1 MDILLD
7 IVHSVDYG
15 VLAYISEHWRG
26 GLSDTVWK
34 VFSLL
39 GSYGAVWITLAVL
52 LLFFRRTRR
61 AGAAMLIALG
71 VGFLL
76 GNVFLK
82 NLVMRPRPFV
92 THTDLTALLVPEDP
106 WSFPSGHT
114 LSSFAAASA
123 LYFFHHKTGFL
134 AFLLA
139 AAIAF
144 SRLYASVHYPTDVLT
159 GAVIGVLCGIIAAWL
174 TDRVT
179 DQVPHTPAEKGQK
192 MNQYKRLLGN
202 TFIFAIG
209 TFSSKILVI
218 LMLRFYTGMM
228 TQDEMG
234 VADLIIKTTSILY
247 PVVSLSI
254 GQAVIRYGLERKYY
268 KRSVFTIALVTVLCG
283 FIIALPFHPLLSL
296 IHYNT
301 SAGVTGS
308 LLEYQWII
316 YLYVLTSCTQNVCSQ
331 FIRALGHVRLYAI
344 DGIFRTFV
352 TIMLNIL
359 YLKVFRWNILG
370 YVFSIICSD
379 ALSTVCLFIIASL
392 WKYVKLKRLDMHLWR
407 GMLAYS
413 LPLVPDAILVYIIGF
428 SDQVF
433 LASMQDTAVS
443 AIYSIAYRV
452 PTLIALV
459 ASIFVD
465 AWQISMVNNNTKEE
479 QITFFSNVGNT
490 YSSIVFIIA
499 SGGVMCAKLAMTVL
513 AVPSYYIGWTFIP
526 ILAVGAGFNCL
537 SSFQKSV
544 YLLEKKTVASF
555 LSTAFSAVINIGLN
569 ALLIPRMGG
578 TGAALATLI
587 SYVAL
592 FLYRAIDSRR
602 FMPVRWKVPRLTL
615 TVILLAVQSVLML
628 LEPPLWLVWQI
639 ALFGAVAALN
649 SREMLLSVKKLLH
662 RA

>member
-1 MDILLD
+1 
-7 IVHSVDYG
+7 
-15 VLAYISEHWRG
+15 
-26 GLSDTVWK
+26 
-34 VFSLL
+34 
-39 GSYGAVWITLAVL
+39 
-52 LLFFRRTRR
+52 
-61 AGAAMLIALG
+61 
-71 VGFLL
+71 
-76 GNVFLK
+76 
-82 NLVMRPRPFV
+82 
-92 THTDLTALLVPEDP
+92 
-106 WSFPSGHT
+106 
-114 LSSFAAASA
+114 
-123 LYFFHHKTGFL
+123 
-134 AFLLA
+134 
-139 AAIAF
+139 
-144 SRLYASVHYPTDVLT
+144 
-159 GAVIGVLCGIIAAWL
+159 
-174 TDRVT
+174 
-179 DQVPHTPAEKGQK
+179 

-379 ALSTVCLFIIASL
+379 ALSTVCLFIIAGL
-392 WKYVKLKRLDMHLWR
+392 WKYVKLKRLDTHLWR

-662 RA
+662 RT

>member
-1 MDILLD
+1 
-7 IVHSVDYG
+7 
-15 VLAYISEHWRG
+15 
-26 GLSDTVWK
+26 
-34 VFSLL
+34 
-39 GSYGAVWITLAVL
+39 
-52 LLFFRRTRR
+52 
-61 AGAAMLIALG
+61 
-71 VGFLL
+71 
-76 GNVFLK
+76 
-82 NLVMRPRPFV
+82 
-92 THTDLTALLVPEDP
+92 
-106 WSFPSGHT
+106 
-114 LSSFAAASA
+114 
-123 LYFFHHKTGFL
+123 
-134 AFLLA
+134 
-139 AAIAF
+139 
-144 SRLYASVHYPTDVLT
+144 
-159 GAVIGVLCGIIAAWL
+159 
-174 TDRVT
+174 
-179 DQVPHTPAEKGQK
+179 

-316 YLYVLTSCTQNVCSQ
+316 YLYVLTWCTQSVCSQ

-379 ALSTVCLFIIASL
+379 ALSTVCLFIIAGL
-392 WKYVKLKRLDMHLWR
+392 WKYVKLKRLDTHLWR

-615 TVILLAVQSVLML
+615 TVILLAAKAELEDKSVFAPAVARGADCTVRRGCGAQQPRDAAQCQKAAASSISLYAKGMSVGRSLFL
-628 LEPPLWLVWQI
+628 LRSECGMGAVRTVGWPQRIDTKVSYPLGTPVSYYFLFRRIPETGDRSEKENGSRVILAFVSQPIRSSQI
-639 ALFGAVAALN
+639 AYCYTCG
-649 SREMLLSVKKLLH
+649 LLSAGAAQGKLPEG
-662 RA
+662 

>member
-1 MDILLD
+1 
-7 IVHSVDYG
+7 
-15 VLAYISEHWRG
+15 
-26 GLSDTVWK
+26 
-34 VFSLL
+34 
-39 GSYGAVWITLAVL
+39 
-52 LLFFRRTRR
+52 
-61 AGAAMLIALG
+61 
-71 VGFLL
+71 
-76 GNVFLK
+76 
-82 NLVMRPRPFV
+82 
-92 THTDLTALLVPEDP
+92 
-106 WSFPSGHT
+106 
-114 LSSFAAASA
+114 
-123 LYFFHHKTGFL
+123 
-134 AFLLA
+134 
-139 AAIAF
+139 
-144 SRLYASVHYPTDVLT
+144 
-159 GAVIGVLCGIIAAWL
+159 
-174 TDRVT
+174 
-179 DQVPHTPAEKGQK
+179 

-379 ALSTVCLFIIASL
+379 ALSTVCLFIIAGL
-392 WKYVKLKRLDMHLWR
+392 WKYVKLEASGHTPVARNAGVLRCRSCRMR
-407 GMLAYS
+407 FS
-413 LPLVPDAILVYIIGF
+413 CILSASRIRC
-428 SDQVF
+428 SC
-433 LASMQDTAVS
+433 ASMQDTAVS

>member
-1 MDILLD
+1 
-7 IVHSVDYG
+7 
-15 VLAYISEHWRG
+15 
-26 GLSDTVWK
+26 
-34 VFSLL
+34 
-39 GSYGAVWITLAVL
+39 
-52 LLFFRRTRR
+52 
-61 AGAAMLIALG
+61 
-71 VGFLL
+71 
-76 GNVFLK
+76 
-82 NLVMRPRPFV
+82 
-92 THTDLTALLVPEDP
+92 
-106 WSFPSGHT
+106 
-114 LSSFAAASA
+114 
-123 LYFFHHKTGFL
+123 
-134 AFLLA
+134 
-139 AAIAF
+139 
-144 SRLYASVHYPTDVLT
+144 
-159 GAVIGVLCGIIAAWL
+159 
-174 TDRVT
+174 
-179 DQVPHTPAEKGQK
+179 

-283 FIIALPFHPLLSL
+283 FIIALPFHPLLNL

-379 ALSTVCLFIIASL
+379 ALSTVCLFIIAGL
-392 WKYVKLKRLDMHLWR
+392 WKYVKLKRLDTHLWR

-443 AIYSIAYRV
+443 AIY
-452 PTLIALV
+452 
-459 ASIFVD
+459 
-465 AWQISMVNNNTKEE
+465 
-479 QITFFSNVGNT
+479 
-490 YSSIVFIIA
+490 
-499 SGGVMCAKLAMTVL
+499 
-513 AVPSYYIGWTFIP
+513 
-526 ILAVGAGFNCL
+526 
-537 SSFQKSV
+537 
-544 YLLEKKTVASF
+544 
-555 LSTAFSAVINIGLN
+555 
-569 ALLIPRMGG
+569 
-578 TGAALATLI
+578 
-587 SYVAL
+587 
-592 FLYRAIDSRR
+592 
-602 FMPVRWKVPRLTL
+602 
-615 TVILLAVQSVLML
+615 
-628 LEPPLWLVWQI
+628 
-639 ALFGAVAALN
+639 
-649 SREMLLSVKKLLH
+649 
-662 RA
+662 

>member
-1 MDILLD
+1 
-7 IVHSVDYG
+7 
-15 VLAYISEHWRG
+15 
-26 GLSDTVWK
+26 
-34 VFSLL
+34 
-39 GSYGAVWITLAVL
+39 
-52 LLFFRRTRR
+52 
-61 AGAAMLIALG
+61 
-71 VGFLL
+71 
-76 GNVFLK
+76 
-82 NLVMRPRPFV
+82 
-92 THTDLTALLVPEDP
+92 
-106 WSFPSGHT
+106 
-114 LSSFAAASA
+114 
-123 LYFFHHKTGFL
+123 
-134 AFLLA
+134 
-139 AAIAF
+139 
-144 SRLYASVHYPTDVLT
+144 
-159 GAVIGVLCGIIAAWL
+159 
-174 TDRVT
+174 
-179 DQVPHTPAEKGQK
+179 

-283 FIIALPFHPLLSL
+283 FIIALPFHPLLNL

-379 ALSTVCLFIIASL
+379 ALSTVCLFIIAGL
-392 WKYVKLKRLDMHLWR
+392 WKYVKLKRLDTHLWR

-465 AWQISMVNNNTKEE
+465 AWQISMVNNNTKDVLLERR
-479 QITFFSNVGNT
+479 QHILVHRVHHRVRRRNVRQAG
-490 YSSIVFIIA
+490 YDRACRAQLLYRLDVHPD
-499 SGGVMCAKLAMTVL
+499 SGGRRGLQLPVQLPEKR
-513 AVPSYYIGWTFIP
+513 VP
-526 ILAVGAGFNCL
+526 AG
-537 SSFQKSV
+537 KEDGRV
-544 YLLEKKTVASF
+544 
-555 LSTAFSAVINIGLN
+555 
-569 ALLIPRMGG
+569 
-578 TGAALATLI
+578 
-587 SYVAL
+587 
-592 FLYRAIDSRR
+592 
-602 FMPVRWKVPRLTL
+602 
-615 TVILLAVQSVLML
+615 
-628 LEPPLWLVWQI
+628 
-639 ALFGAVAALN
+639 
-649 SREMLLSVKKLLH
+649 LSVHGVL
-662 RA
+662 RGY